1 MHDLGLVEMRAY
13 RTYLETHPDEWSRL
27 DHFCRIPISRFYR
40 DRGVFDRLAETV
52 IPSLSRALL
61 RRDRRELRCWSA
73 GCASGEEPYTL
84 RLMWAFRLQR
94 WFPDIG
100 LGVVAT
106 DADANLL
113 RRAERACYAASSL
126 KELPPEW
133 VDRGFSRQG
142 ALFGLRPELRSSV
155 AFRLQNIRVASPA
168 ERFDLILCRNLV
180 LTYFDETLQR
190 QVLSRLRD
198 RLMPG
203 GVLVIGSHESL
214 PSEDLGFAARES
226 RLGIYERAACR

>member
-126 KELPPEW
+126 KELLGQAPSALRILCLVKCGCSPCQAEQRRRST
-133 VDRGFSRQG
+133 VGEFQG
-142 ALFGLRPELRSSV
+142 NFELRFGPSIV
-155 AFRLQNIRVASPA
+155 TACVKQFAKQFVRRLWWPRRA
-168 ERFDLILCRNLV
+168 EAARHGVFHLDGL
-180 LTYFDETLQR
+180 LQGG
-190 QVLSRLRD
+190 D
-198 RLMPG
+198 RLCTIPICKINQC
-203 GVLVIGSHESL
+203 L
-214 PSEDLGFAARES
+214 
-226 RLGIYERAACR
+226 